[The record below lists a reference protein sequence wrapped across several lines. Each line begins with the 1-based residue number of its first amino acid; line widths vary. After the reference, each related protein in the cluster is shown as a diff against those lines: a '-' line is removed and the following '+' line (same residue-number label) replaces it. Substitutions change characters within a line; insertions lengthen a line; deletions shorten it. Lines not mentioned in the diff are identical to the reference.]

1 MATGSTDAMSQCSQ
15 AVSELAKQSQE
26 LDSLVRTMKAG

>member
-1 MATGSTDAMSQCSQ
+1 MTAGSTEAMSQCSQ